1 MKIPTL
7 PEEITSLGIR
17 KKLAKKQYLFT
28 SGQEAAGFFY
38 LISGEIRVFKMDRQ
52 AKEVEVVRI
61 KPGDFFGEA
70 AAFTSSCYP
79 AYAEAVAESEV
90 IFFNK
95 QQFFQRL
102 DKNPAVARFFI
113 KLLAEKCLILN
124 ERIESLGLKTVRQ
137 RLAQYLLSRCSGQ
150 TGCLVE
156 VRVKKS
162 DLARLLGTVPE
173 TLSRTLK
180 TFQEEGLIERH
191 GWKIKIKNCPRLKQE
206 IFC

>member
-1 MKIPTL
+1 MKNPSL
-7 PEEITSLGIR
+7 PEDISSLGIR
-17 KKLAKKQYLFT
+17 KKIAKKQYLFMP
-28 SGQEAAGFFY
+28 GEEAAGFFY

-70 AAFTSSCYP
+70 AAFTSSRYP
-79 AYAEAVAESEV
+79 AYAEAVADSEV
-90 IFFNK
+90 IYFDK
-95 QQFFQRL
+95 QKFFQRL

-150 TGCLVE
+150 LDCLVE
-156 VRVKKS
+156 ISVKKA

-180 TFQEEGLIERH
+180 AFQQEGLIEVR
-191 GWKIKIKNCPRLKQE
+191 GRKIKIKNCPRLRQE
-206 IFC
+206 LFC